1 MNGKKRFTNRLF
13 SLVFAGLF
21 VVVLI
26 IFPLAKAF
34 GSFSGEEILN
44 TLSKPTI
51 SKILRFTLFQSVVS
65 TALAFFIGLPAAYFF
80 ARTRGI
86 LSRALNY
93 ITFIPFFLPSISMVV
108 GFLVL
113 YGKQGIINNLARALG
128 FSEINILYSFGAI
141 ILGHVFYNSPIVVR
155 VVGDSLRKVPK
166 EFIEATKIDGASKI
180 KTFFKLELPLVMP
193 SIVTSLIL
201 IFSYC
206 FTSFAVVLI
215 LGGSQFATMEV
226 AIYMYF
232 RLLARPSI
240 ALALAIVQFL
250 FIFVFGLVLF
260 FMEKRTN
267 YRTGEYYYS
276 HSRSLSTYSIL
287 YFLFESMPLVAAI
300 AGSVYNFATHSFTF
314 DRIKQI
320 FSFSRW
326 EMLNT
331 SPIIAF
337 LRSIAISLFTAF
349 IGVILFFIITW
360 KLREDKNSNLFIRL
374 ISLISISITPAILA
388 LSYSIIYGT
397 IPVVIKLIFAYLV
410 VSFPVAVGLMHSSI
424 SSLDKNPL
432 EASMIDGA
440 NSIQRFWYI
449 ILPIMK
455 QVFLST
461 FAIIFAISM
470 GEFAASLIIGGEK
483 FPTATVAIY
492 RLISAR
498 YVPEAR
504 FLSALLIITVFT
516 FIGLTTKIF
525 VYPSKVNDNNR
536 NNL

>member
-1 MNGKKRFTNRLF
+1 MNGKKQFTNLLI
-13 SLVFAGLF
+13 SLVLAGLF
-21 VVVLI
+21 ITALI
-26 IFPLAKAF
+26 VFPLVKAF
-34 GSFSGEEILN
+34 GSFTGEDLLN
-44 TLSKPTI
+44 SLSKPSVI
-51 SKILRFTLFQSVVS
+51 KILRFTLFQSLLS
-65 TALAFFIGLPAAYFF
+65 TALSFLIGLPAAYFF

-86 LSRALNY
+86 LSRILNY

-113 YGKQGIINNLARALG
+113 YGKQGIINNLVRALG
-128 FSEINILYSFGAI
+128 FSEISFLYSFGTI
-141 ILGHVFYNSPIVVR
+141 ILGHVFYNSPIIVR
-155 VVGDSLRKVPK
+155 IVGDSLKNIPK
-166 EFIEATKIDGASKI
+166 EFIEATNIDGATRVKS
-180 KTFFKLELPLVMP
+180 FFKLELPLVMP

-215 LGGSQFATMEV
+215 LGGSQFATLEV

-232 RLLARPSI
+232 RLLARPDI

-250 FIFVFGLVLF
+250 FIFAFGLALF
-260 FMEKRTN
+260 FMEKRTKFKA
-267 YRTGEYYYS
+267 GEPYYS
-276 HSRSLSTYSIL
+276 HSKLLGTYSIIYL
-287 YFLFESMPLVAAI
+287 LFEGLPVIAAI

-314 DRIKQI
+314 DRIKHV
-320 FSFSRW
+320 FSFARW

-331 SPIIAF
+331 SPIGSYI
-337 LRSIAISLFTAF
+337 RSIMVSLITALV
-349 IGVILFFIITW
+349 GVVLFFIITW
-360 KLREDKNSNLFIRL
+360 NLRESRYSNLLIRL
-374 ISLISISITPAILA
+374 LSLISISITPAILA

-410 VSFPVAVGLMHSSI
+410 IAFPVAVGIMHSSI
-424 SSLDKNPL
+424 SSLDKTPM

-440 NSIQRFWYI
+440 NALQRFWYI
-449 ILPIMK
+449 ILPLMK
-455 QVFLST
+455 QAFLST

-483 FPTATVAIY
+483 FPTFTVAIY

-504 FLSALLIITVFT
+504 FLSALLIVTVFT

-525 VYPSKVNDNNR
+525 VYPSRVNDNSG
-536 NNL
+536 NNA

>member
-1 MNGKKRFTNRLF
+1 MNGKKRFINRLF
-13 SLVFAGLF
+13 SLIFAGLF
-21 VVVLI
+21 IAALI
-26 IFPLAKAF
+26 VFPLAKAF
-34 GSFSGEEILN
+34 GTFSGKELLN
-44 TLSKPTI
+44 ALSKPSI
-51 SKILRFTLFQSVVS
+51 SKILQFTLFQSLLS
-65 TALAFFIGLPAAYFF
+65 TALSFLIGLPAAYFF
-80 ARTRGI
+80 ARSRGI
-86 LSRALNY
+86 LTQILNY

-113 YGKQGIINNLARALG
+113 YGKQGIINNLARVLG
-128 FSEINILYSFGAI
+128 FSQINILYSFGAI
-141 ILGHVFYNSPIVVR
+141 ILGHVFYNSPILVR
-155 VVGDSLRKVPK
+155 VVGDSLKSIPK
-166 EFIEATKIDGASKI
+166 EFIEATKIDGASGI
-180 KTFFKLELPLVMP
+180 KSFFKLELPLVMP

-215 LGGSQFATMEV
+215 LGGSQFATLEV

-232 RLLARPSI
+232 RLLARPDI

-250 FIFVFGLVLF
+250 FIFAYGLALF
-260 FMEKRTN
+260 FIEKRTKFKA
-267 YRTGEYYYS
+267 GEPY
-276 HSRSLSTYSIL
+276 HFRSVPLKTYTIFYL
-287 YFLFESMPLVAAI
+287 LFEGLPVIAAI
-300 AGSVYNFATHSFTF
+300 AGSVYNFASNSFTF
-314 DRIKQI
+314 DRIKHV

-331 SPIIAF
+331 SPVGAF
-337 LRSIAISLFTAF
+337 VRSIAVSLITALV
-349 IGVILFFIITW
+349 GVVLFFFITW
-360 KLREDKNSNLFIRL
+360 KLRESKYSSLFIRL
-374 ISLISISITPAILA
+374 LSLISVSITPAILA

-410 VSFPVAVGLMHSSI
+410 IAFPVAIGLMHSRI
-424 SSLDKNPL
+424 SSLDKTPL

-440 NSIQRFWYI
+440 NVLQRFWYI
-449 ILPIMK
+449 LLPLMK
-455 QVFLST
+455 QTFLST

-498 YVPEAR
+498 YVSEAR
-504 FLSALLIITVFT
+504 FISALLIVTVFT

-525 VYPSKVNDNNR
+525 VYPSKVSDSIHNNI
-536 NNL
+536 